1 MMHIRNSR
9 KRFATALVV
18 IGLVGVGC
26 SESYRPTMVQNPVPT
41 IEAVLV
47 VSDLAP
53 PVGGSLVVSVQ
64 AIATAG
70 TVGSYTARINYD
82 STALRFDAEAQMN
95 DQALRATN
103 PAPGRLRFAGA
114 SPSGYSGGRLASY
127 KFVVLRADGARTL
140 SLDVDEI
147 HMVTR
152 VDAKSNL
159 TVAPV
164 RMMPR

>member
-1 MMHIRNSR
+1 MIPTGAKKGDKLDLEISLPPNSR
-9 KRFATALVV
+9 TTSLRGGYLRK
-18 IGLVGVGC
+18 C
-26 SESYRPTMVQNPVPT
+26 S
-41 IEAVLV
+41 LF
-47 VSDLAP
+47 
-53 PVGGSLVVSVQ
+53 
-64 AIATAG
+64 
-70 TVGSYTARINYD
+70 NYD
-82 STALRFDAEAQMN
+82 STALRFDAAAQMN

-114 SPSGYSGGRLASY
+114 SPSGFSGGRLASY

-164 RMMPR
+164 RMTPR